1 MGNKTK
7 TKINNHNSRLGAL
20 GECYVQSVLI
30 EWCDFVTNCS
40 HSTPYDLILDHTNR
54 LYKVQVKTVSQTKT
68 KGGLRY
74 RFHANR
80 PQRTEQYYKSRND
93 IYALVFYPEKVC
105 LFVANTGHQKHY
117 TFEIPPTK
125 EEEFESLQKT
135 LEELNNA
142 PVLKPI
148 EE

>member
-1 MGNKTK
+1 MGNKTQ
-7 TKINNHNSRLGAL
+7 TQINNHNSRLGAL
-20 GECYVQSVLI
+20 GETYVQSVLI

-40 HSTPYDLILDHTNR
+40 HTTPYDLILDHNNR

-93 IYALVFYPEKVC
+93 IFHTSEENHTLWFHTTRA
-105 LFVANTGHQKHY
+105 HQM
-117 TFEIPPTK
+117 
-125 EEEFESLQKT
+125 SL
-135 LEELNNA
+135 
-142 PVLKPI
+142 VLKLRL
-148 EE
+148 

>member
-1 MGNKTK
+1 M
-7 TKINNHNSRLGAL
+7 
-20 GECYVQSVLI
+20 
-30 EWCDFVTNCS
+30 
-40 HSTPYDLILDHTNR
+40 
-54 LYKVQVKTVSQTKT
+54 QVKTVSQTKT

-93 IYALVFYPEKVC
+93 IFALVFYPEKVC
-105 LFVANTGHQKHY
+105 LFKPNTGNQRHY
-117 TFEIPPTK
+117 TFEEPPTK
-125 EEEFESLQKT
+125 EEEFESLQET

-142 PVLKPI
+142 PILKPI